1 MKEIQELKIL
11 SIDTTAFRRGYEFQ
25 DIKIHKDYG
34 NDYFDE
40 LIKELSWE
48 RENIQTLKLWM
59 CRTYFNEYVETL
71 INRIKD
77 RIDADMS
84 SPTAP
89 TYKTE
94 YVKSTFKEIFQL
106 YNNFMSLGNQ
116 YGRLNQKDKVAL
128 MQSIFQ
134 QLPIFK
140 QTDQFSGQSMVNDM
154 FNYSQQLLKYD
165 GKSFFEQLKGYS
177 ASNILAMACDG
188 VATDML
194 LLNKFILNTY
204 SQYLDKKELERF
216 LKKLFQGTEVVS
228 ISKRGRPKNTESDQK
243 LSDIWNNEKR
253 SFESVV
259 QMLLEPRPILDN
271 DKGFIVK
278 EGGRLIWQREPSG
291 CHVKYIQGFFSFCH
305 KQKFINLENYSS
317 RALQS
322 IFERTFEL
330 SVNNKSM
337 ISKNILQVEDMYYRQ
352 FW

>member
-34 NDYFDE
+34 DDYLDE
-40 LIKELSWE
+40 LITELSWE

-77 RIDADMS
+77 RIDNDMS
-84 SPTAP
+84 FPTAP

-116 YGRLNQKDKVAL
+116 YGRLNQKDKEVL
-128 MQSIFQ
+128 IQSIFQ

-165 GKSFFEQLKGYS
+165 GKSFFEQLKGCS

-194 LLNKFILNTY
+194 LLNKFILNTC

-228 ISKRGRPKNTESDQK
+228 ISKRGRPKKTESNQK

-271 DKGFIVK
+271 KKGFIIK
-278 EGGRLIWQREPSG
+278 NEDRLIWQREPAR
-291 CHVKYIQGFFSFCH
+291 HYVKYVQGFLLFCH
-305 KQKFINLENYSS
+305 KHKFIDVEKYSS
-317 RALQS
+317 RDLQKV
-322 IFERTFEL
+322 FERTF
-330 SVNNKSM
+330 SIRVNNKSL
-337 ISKNILQVEDMYYRQ
+337 ISKNILEIEEMYYRH
-352 FW
+352 FS